1 MLEDFV
7 VRAGLAGIGVA
18 AAAGPLGSL
27 VVWRRMAI
35 FGEALAN
42 AMLLGIVLATLL
54 ELQMTL
60 GVLAFA
66 VILAVALL
74 ALERQQLL
82 PLDTLLSMIAH
93 SALAFGLLALSRLD
107 YVRVDLM
114 SYLFG
119 DVLATSAT
127 DLLAILGLLIVLAVG
142 LARLWRPLLS
152 ATVQPELA
160 AVEGVSLARSRFV
173 LTLMLAA
180 LIAVGMKIVGML
192 LIVSLLVIPA
202 AGARQLARTPEE
214 MAAMASL
221 LGVLAVLGGLFA
233 SLRLDLPAGP
243 AIVACAA
250 LLFVAASLGRAAAA
264 RTGLWRWGAR
274 PSMLP
279 PSSGDGP

>member
-18 AAAGPLGSL
+18 TAAGPLGSL

>member
-18 AAAGPLGSL
+18 TAAGPLGSL

-107 YVRVDLM
+107 YVRVDLL